1 MQTWLI
7 TVTIVV
13 VALVVLGAVGA
24 WLWSRRRRR
33 RSERLAERFGPEYD
47 ATVAS
52 SEDRATAER
61 DLEAREKRVR
71 RLEIVELSPTQR
83 TDYAEEWRAVQ
94 ARFVDDPADA
104 ITLADRR
111 VQEVM
116 DVRGYPTADFEQ
128 RAADISVDHPQVV
141 AEYRAA
147 HAIAARYATD
157 GAATEELRQ
166 ALVHYRA
173 LFSELLGAA
182 AGEPELAQGG
192 TK

>member
-7 TVTIVV
+7 AVTIVV

-24 WLWSRRRRR
+24 WLRSRRR

-104 ITLADRR
+104 ITRADRL

-116 DVRGYPTADFEQ
+116 HARGYPTAGFEQ

-182 AGEPELAQGG
+182 AGEPELVQGG